1 MSSGTCTERRPADI
15 LPPMVPDPSTPLEL
29 GFVALV
35 LLVAAAVVALVR
47 RAGGPAARVSVGL
60 SAYLAGVLALG
71 ASGALGDAVP
81 PRPFILLGPALACTL
96 WFSLRSAAARALV
109 ERAPLAA
116 LVGLQAFRL
125 PLELMMHA
133 WSSEGA
139 LPVQMTFSGQNF
151 DIVTGATA
159 ALLVPFAARSRG
171 VVLAWNVLGLA
182 LLVNIVTV
190 AILSLPGPLR
200 MFPGDPPN
208 VLVMRVPYV
217 WLPGF
222 LVMTA
227 LAGHILVFRA
237 LRARGRG

>member
-1 MSSGTCTERRPADI
+1 
-15 LPPMVPDPSTPLEL
+15 MVPSPSTPLEL

-35 LLVAAAVVALVR
+35 LLVAAGVVALVR
-47 RAGGPAARVSVGL
+47 RAGGPAGRVGAGL
-60 SAYLAGVLALG
+60 AVYLAALLALAASGVLADG
-71 ASGALGDAVP
+71 AP
-81 PRPFILLGPALACTL
+81 PRPLILLGPALACTL
-96 WFSLRSAAARALV
+96 WFALRSAGARALV

-139 LPVQMTFSGQNF
+139 LPPQMTFSGLNY
-151 DIVTGATA
+151 DILTGAA
-159 ALLVPFAARSRG
+159 ALLVVPFAARSRG
-171 VVLAWNVLGLA
+171 LVLAWNVLGLA
-182 LLVNIVTV
+182 LLVNIVAI

-200 MFPGDPPN
+200 VFLAGPPN
-208 VLVMRVPYV
+208 VLVLRVPYV

-222 LVMTA
+222 LVMVA

-237 LRARGRG
+237 LRR